1 MTSQER
7 GKQTR
12 QRILEAAAA
21 GFMEHG
27 YDATGVAEICSRAG
41 VTKGGFYHHFPSKQ
55 AVFLAL
61 LENWLIGLKKQMQTA
76 STIADTVPAEFLQ
89 MASTVKQVF
98 QAASGRLPI
107 FLEFL
112 MEARHDPV
120 VWQATIAPYRE
131 FCAFFASMVE
141 RGIAEGT
148 LQAVDPQ
155 MAGKVI
161 VSLAVGLVLQGVL
174 DPEGADWGEV
184 AAEGMRVLL
193 WGLQYKPC
201 GK

>member
-1 MTSQER
+1 MASRER

-21 GFMEHG
+21 GFVEHG
-27 YDATGVAEICSRAG
+27 YNATGVAEICGRAG
-41 VTKGGFYHHFPSKQ
+41 VTKGAFYHHFPSKQ

-61 LENWLIGLKKQMQTA
+61 LTDWLVGLKKQMQTA
-76 STIADTVPAEFLQ
+76 GTAAATVPREFLQ
-89 MASTVKQVF
+89 MAGTIKQVF

-131 FCAFFASMVE
+131 FCAFFAGMVE
-141 RGIAEGT
+141 RGVSEGT

-155 MAGKVI
+155 TTGRVI
-161 VSLAVGLVLQGVL
+161 VSLAVGLVVQGVL

-184 AAEGMRVLL
+184 AAEGVRVLL
-193 WGLQYKPC
+193 QGLQQKPC
-201 GK
+201 